1 MATNIHASCNKR
13 VAFAWAKYFEATRGR
28 HQSDYNNHIRL
39 IETADKLP
47 EHIKSEYLDMMK
59 ELKKTWECPVCMDMI
74 QPDNLDITNCGH
86 FFCKPCLATYKSQNA
101 NDCKC
106 PICRRKIGTP

>member
-1 MATNIHASCNKR
+1 MATNPHASCNKR

-28 HQSDYNNHIRL
+28 HQSDYTNHRRL